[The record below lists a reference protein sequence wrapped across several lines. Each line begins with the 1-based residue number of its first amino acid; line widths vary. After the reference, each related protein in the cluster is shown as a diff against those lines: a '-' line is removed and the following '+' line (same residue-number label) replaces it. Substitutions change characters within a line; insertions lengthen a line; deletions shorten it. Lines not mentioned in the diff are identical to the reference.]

1 LFTGE
6 QKRGNFKRVYYLYT
20 EKELANFLNKVKLRM
35 VSWGFTGYLKT
46 KAATYICNKAPIAEK
61 EYLRAK
67 DSN

>member
-46 KAATYICNKAPIAEK
+46 KAATYIQ
-61 EYLRAK
+61 
-67 DSN
+67 

>member
-1 LFTGE
+1 MVH
-6 QKRGNFKRVYYLYT
+6 NF
-20 EKELANFLNKVKLRM
+20 M
-35 VSWGFTGYLKT
+35 GCCMGFTGYLKT